1 MKYYKLTCDEYKAVV
16 KIIKEGHIT
25 WFNIIQNS
33 IGDICYDSDNGISFT
48 LLDALEI
55 LSYETQGNI
64 KYSSEKFLKEL
75 IHRVRE
81 RGCCNEC

>member
-33 IGDICYDSDNGISFT
+33 IGDNVM
-48 LLDALEI
+48 I
-55 LSYETQGNI
+55 LIME
-64 KYSSEKFLKEL
+64 
-75 IHRVRE
+75 
-81 RGCCNEC
+81 